1 MGTRKSTSG
10 RDRRR
15 KGGAIDREKLAGSK
29 SRSLSG
35 FLPVLLVLLAAA
47 AYANSMQGAFVFD
60 DLNHITRNPRVQ
72 QLFPLGATLSG
83 RRPTLDL
90 SLAINYAIG
99 GKDTTGYHIV
109 NLAIHILAGLTL
121 FGVIRRTMLH
131 VGHAGRLAQT
141 SSRLA
146 FAISLIWLVHPLQ
159 TESVT
164 YLVQRCESMMGLFY
178 LLTIY
183 CLLRAAPS
191 TRAWLWYV
199 LAVVTC
205 ALGMASKAIMVTA
218 PIAVLLYDRIFLA
231 RSWRSLW
238 NKRWHLY
245 SGLAATWGILWLCGI
260 VQSLL
265 NASNPRATV
274 GLGFTGITPV
284 EYLLTQPGVILY
296 YLRLSF
302 WPHPLCLDYAW
313 PVETGMV
320 SIILSLVVILVA
332 AGGAL
337 LYLLRGSWIGFVGVW
352 FFLILSPTSSIIPI
366 RDPLFE
372 HRMYLPLAAIVTF
385 SVLAWHGV
393 AAGWCARAGAGR
405 LRRLLPACLL
415 MVTTVALGT
424 TTIRRNQDY
433 QTELGMWRDIV
444 AKSPNNARGHYSLGT
459 VLLRNAKTSEA
470 IEQFGAAIRI
480 DPAYVDAHYNLG
492 NALQNKGRVGGAIK
506 AHREAI
512 RLDPKQFMAR
522 LNLANL
528 LQGRTG
534 SMEEAVRQYREALR
548 TKPDLV
554 MAHVNLG
561 KALLRMGRSEEAMK
575 SFRRAVL
582 LAPNHP
588 GARFGLALALD
599 AVGRL
604 DAAIKEY
611 RDTLRLQPGN
621 IEAARSLEAALAK
634 QGGP

>member
-1 MGTRKSTSG
+1 MREQSLKPGAMY
-10 RDRRR
+10 DR
-15 KGGAIDREKLAGSK
+15 L
-29 SRSLSG
+29 
-35 FLPVLLVLLAAA
+35 LPVLLIGATVAV
-47 AYANSMQGAFVFD
+47 YANSFGGVFQFD
-60 DLNHITRNPRVQ
+60 DRHAIVENERIH
-72 QLFPLGATLSG
+72 QLWPPGGLLSS
-83 RRPTLDL
+83 RRPLFEI
-90 SLAINYAIG
+90 SLAVNYALG
-99 GKDTTGYHIV
+99 ELDPWGYHLV
-109 NLAIHILAGLTL
+109 NLVIHVLAGLTL

-131 VGHAGRLAQT
+131 MGHASRMAQA

-164 YLVQRCESMMGLFY
+164 YIVQRCEAMMGLFY

-183 CLLRAAPS
+183 CLLRAVPS

-205 ALGMASKAIMVTA
+205 ALGMASKAVMVTA
-218 PIAVLLYDRIFLA
+218 PVLVLLYDRIFLA

-284 EYLLTQPGVILY
+284 EYLLTQPGVMLY

-372 HRMYLPLAAIVTF
+372 HRMYLPLAAVVTL

-393 AAGWCARAGAGR
+393 AAGWCASARAGR
-405 LRRLLPACLL
+405 LRRLLPVCFLVAIS
-415 MVTTVALGT
+415 VALGT
-424 TTIRRNQDY
+424 TTILRNQDY
-433 QTELGMWRDIV
+433 QTELGMWKDIV
-444 AKSPNNARGHYSLGT
+444 AKRPNNARGHYSLGT
-459 VLLRNAKTSEA
+459 VLLKNAKTDEA

-480 DPAYVDAHYNLG
+480 DPAYTDAHYNLG

-528 LQGRTG
+528 LQSRTG

-554 MAHVNLG
+554 MAQVNLG

-582 LAPNHP
+582 VAPNHP

-611 RDTLRLQPGN
+611 RVTLRLQPGN